1 MEDMSKSLPDN
12 YEISD
17 YKITKVIGQGGFG
30 ITYLAVD
37 KNLMQEVAIKEYYPR
52 EFSNRDST
60 FTIHAVGKQEDK
72 DTFIW
77 GLERFLEESRI
88 LAKLN
93 HPNVV
98 SVKRYFKA
106 NGTAYLVM
114 EYCDGKPLDE
124 IIKDHGPLKQE
135 EINVIVS
142 SLLSGLEH
150 VHQNNFLH
158 RDIKPANIFIRKNG
172 QPVLLDFG
180 AAKQDMSSHSKSV
193 TSLATAGYAPFE
205 QYSTN
210 GKQGPWS
217 DIYGLCATLYRAI
230 TGVKPQDAPDRML
243 EDKLAPVSKIM
254 AGKFSPNLLAAIDKG
269 MSIRPS
275 DRPQTV
281 QELKSIIN
289 PGKEPVAGNSKK
301 VIELNAVKNDANT
314 VPYRN
319 YAIYSVLLVALVYI
333 IYMNI
338 PVNNSSNAIS
348 SAANPPALELLENKS
363 GIDTTSVITSK
374 EVSKGTDNK
383 IGFEKPGNR
392 NVDSYSKPV
401 DTRTYKKPEAVINP
415 DLNKTPNQA
424 STKQENVDAP
434 DLNKMALD
442 AIGKK

>member
-17 YKITKVIGQGGFG
+17 YKISKVIGQGGFG

-72 DTFIW
+72 DTFKW

-124 IIKDHGPLKQE
+124 IIKDHGPLKQG

-180 AAKQDMSSHSKSV
+180 AAKHDMS
-193 TSLATAGYAPFE
+193 
-205 QYSTN
+205 
-210 GKQGPWS
+210 
-217 DIYGLCATLYRAI
+217 
-230 TGVKPQDAPDRML
+230 
-243 EDKLAPVSKIM
+243 
-254 AGKFSPNLLAAIDKG
+254 
-269 MSIRPS
+269 
-275 DRPQTV
+275 
-281 QELKSIIN
+281 
-289 PGKEPVAGNSKK
+289 
-301 VIELNAVKNDANT
+301 
-314 VPYRN
+314 
-319 YAIYSVLLVALVYI
+319 
-333 IYMNI
+333 
-338 PVNNSSNAIS
+338 
-348 SAANPPALELLENKS
+348 
-363 GIDTTSVITSK
+363 
-374 EVSKGTDNK
+374 
-383 IGFEKPGNR
+383 
-392 NVDSYSKPV
+392 
-401 DTRTYKKPEAVINP
+401 
-415 DLNKTPNQA
+415 
-424 STKQENVDAP
+424 
-434 DLNKMALD
+434 
-442 AIGKK
+442 